1 MDPHFYIVFLLQI
14 NTPNAD
20 KNIYGNSQ
28 FNSSLEMSR
37 INTNGTN
44 DLSPAFMQNIERT
57 SLLKI
62 PHYTLQDVEFVEEL
76 GEGAFG
82 INNFHLPTS

>member
-1 MDPHFYIVFLLQI
+1 
-14 NTPNAD
+14 
-20 KNIYGNSQ
+20 
-28 FNSSLEMSR
+28 MSR
-37 INTNGTN
+37 INVNGTN
-44 DLSPAFMQNIERT
+44 DLSPSFAQNIERS

-82 INNFHLPTS
+82 IYFLNQSQ

>member
-1 MDPHFYIVFLLQI
+1 
-14 NTPNAD
+14 
-20 KNIYGNSQ
+20 
-28 FNSSLEMSR
+28 MSR
-37 INTNGTN
+37 INPNGTN

-82 INNFHLPTS
+82 TNNLHLPKC